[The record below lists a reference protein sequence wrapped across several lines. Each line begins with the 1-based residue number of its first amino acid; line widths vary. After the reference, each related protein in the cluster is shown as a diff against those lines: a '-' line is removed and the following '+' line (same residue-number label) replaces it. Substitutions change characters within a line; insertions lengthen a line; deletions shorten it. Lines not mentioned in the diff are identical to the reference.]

1 MAFIIAGLRFST
13 LIPEVSDSWDRKTN
27 LGGGKNGFGILSSQ
41 ARVMVVEN
49 NNGQSVA
56 ARGDEGAKQ
65 PWQLD
70 VSILKVQNTS
80 SQIKHWVRVQ
90 SHYTAFGINTWN
102 GFWDMAIFLFGSSI
116 AQKYKIHQVT
126 LLILGVDFFPED
138 WQHIVHCFIKSHM
151 APFLIAEND
160 IRVLWAQF
168 SQRNPIRNHRTYFKS
183 GVNVIA

>member
-1 MAFIIAGLRFST
+1 MAFIIPGLRFIT

-80 SQIKHWVRVQ
+80 SQSTGWGCKVIILHLASIHETV
-90 SHYTAFGINTWN
+90 SETWPY
-102 GFWDMAIFLFGSSI
+102 FLFGSSI

-183 GVNVIA
+183 GVNVTA

>member
-1 MAFIIAGLRFST
+1 MRFLWVKMSVCLLGSIT
-13 LIPEVSDSWDRKTN
+13 ANSSFPHCNLNCFVSSNARWHSSFQDYASSLWFQKLVIHEIGRQTWE
-27 LGGGKNGFGILSSQ
+27 GGNGFGILSSQ

-102 GFWDMAIFLFGSSI
+102 GFWDMAIFPVWQLDCP
-116 AQKYKIHQVT
+116 KI
-126 LLILGVDFFPED
+126 
-138 WQHIVHCFIKSHM
+138 
-151 APFLIAEND
+151 
-160 IRVLWAQF
+160 
-168 SQRNPIRNHRTYFKS
+168 
-183 GVNVIA
+183 